1 MRLFRST
8 DGQKREANINVKLN
22 WRKILKLSFTIKL
35 TGLFYFLRIFISTLS
50 NIGMNSLAQYRVYN
64 AVNYFSG
71 DERLQLGA
79 TLNQFSIFVQ
89 LLFTKCRVFA
99 RVQIV
104 RVSPYLY
111 VFKNKYLGKGKD
123 NFFSSLKHLQT
134 WDHRLPQPM
143 RYYLSVREAPR
154 SRLSCQRFS
163 CYSVAFLLKQG
174 RTCLGRG
181 NCRTAKWLT
190 TNVLVFLKTMTQL
203 LKKYEKIHKHSEMK
217 F

>member
-1 MRLFRST
+1 
-8 DGQKREANINVKLN
+8 
-22 WRKILKLSFTIKL
+22 
-35 TGLFYFLRIFISTLS
+35 
-50 NIGMNSLAQYRVYN
+50 MNSLAQYRVYN

-123 NFFSSLKHLQT
+123 NFFSSLKQST
-134 WDHRLPQPM
+134 DVRPQASATNALLFICPGG
-143 RYYLSVREAPR
+143 A
-154 SRLSCQRFS
+154 
-163 CYSVAFLLKQG
+163 AF
-174 RTCLGRG
+174 
-181 NCRTAKWLT
+181 
-190 TNVLVFLKTMTQL
+190 
-203 LKKYEKIHKHSEMK
+203 
-217 F
+217 